1 MGMKKDALR
10 EFIRS
15 VVAEVVPNNPRVASQ
30 LIDTDADSEEDDKKD
45 KENSSDVKE
54 YSGVGGIMGGMM
66 PAGRVSKKSN
76 VSRWS

>member
-1 MGMKKDALR
+1 MKKDTLR

-15 VVAEVVPNNPRVASQ
+15 IVEETFQKNPRVDNQ
-30 LIDTDADSEEDDKKD
+30 LMPPGGKDEEGEKDDKK
-45 KENSSDVKE
+45 NSSDVKE

-66 PAGRVSKKSN
+66 PAGKVTKKSN

>member
-1 MGMKKDALR
+1 MKKDALR

-15 VVAEVVPNNPRVASQ
+15 IVEETFQKNPRVDNQ
-30 LIDTDADSEEDDKKD
+30 LMPPGGKDEEDEKD
-45 KENSSDVKE
+45 KDDKQNSSDVKE

-66 PAGRVSKKSN
+66 PAGKVTKKSN